1 MSKQRPD
8 PDIMA
13 NELAGASSFF
23 KPRAAGVPIEPV
35 ASESPVEANPESVTS
50 RRRDVTTSP
59 DKGFDINRETAT
71 HDTLRLATDESRA
84 LEELKSALKW
94 DHDLTVSKNDICRV
108 ALHDLIERY
117 RRDGA
122 ESPAVQRLHRKRGRQ
137 SATS

>member
-8 PDIMA
+8 PDKMA

-23 KPRAAGVPIEPV
+23 KPRAASVPTERV
-35 ASESPVEANPESVTS
+35 ASESPVETTPESVTS

-59 DKGFDINRETAT
+59 EEGFDINRETAT

-94 DHDLTVSKNDICRV
+94 DHDLTVSKNDICRA
-108 ALHDLIERY
+108 ALHELIERY

-122 ESPAVQRLHRKRGRQ
+122 GSPAVQRLHRKRGRQ
-137 SATS
+137 STTS